1 MDNINMVF
9 FSGYQGK
16 TIETEGHDRKD
27 LSLPGKQLEL
37 LQAAASYGTASCILC
52 KTCKSK
58 TCVKSFFWIHSY
70 LHWYLNLHLFLCSH
84 ISANNAP
91 VLLLLFNA
99 GPLDITWAKENS
111 SVTAIM
117 EGFLPAQ
124 AAGDAL
130 YQILTMQNGSV
141 PAGRLPVTWP
151 ASMAQ
156 VGHPFG
162 I

>member
-1 MDNINMVF
+1 MSTVGF
-9 FSGYQGK
+9 
-16 TIETEGHDRKD
+16 
-27 LSLPGKQLEL
+27 
-37 LQAAASYGTASCILC
+37 
-52 KTCKSK
+52 
-58 TCVKSFFWIHSY
+58 
-70 LHWYLNLHLFLCSH
+70 
-84 ISANNAP
+84 SANNAP

-111 SVTAIM
+111 SVTAIL

-156 VGHPFG
+156 VGFYFKIGGKNQGIKLRRFLKIWQIVNQFLLKRITCSKVRSFYVNSPTFG
-162 I
+162 LRCSMRKGSFVCFRRLSSCLSSEDLLRLRYLALR